1 MANLNKL
8 LVHVPL
14 ALCEGFKEKYVK
26 DTDRRDRSY
35 DNKVVFL
42 EDTQEIFTQGK
53 LYGTNVKDF
62 NELKTKVG
70 TIPAD
75 AVSNNIVDYITEL
88 INKADYIKSV
98 NEKDTEKFIA
108 ADTDENNNVTI
119 YSTDKLNIAVNNANS
134 ALKSISV
141 LSKTLNKD
149 NYILTVEEAQTAL
162 KLGDAAYKN
171 SSYFATP
178 HDVEEAKSYVIG
190 KKDIDNETA
199 YTIHGTRAY
208 ASYVASKA
216 AQSVVD
222 ILPGVKQGS
231 GIKVSQETINGKTTY
246 TVSTSAEVFHY
257 KGNKTTIEQ
266 LPASDNTTGDVW
278 SVGPADA
285 EGSTLYTWDG
295 DEWINI
301 GGPNGVTDVDKS
313 ESHGVKLDKNP
324 DGRVKVIVDPNLG
337 KVVNGND
344 KVITGGTAYTAIY
357 NAKRD
362 CNSYAYSYVGGLE
375 NSYTSK
381 NGAYVNV
388 RVDTASGNVSYVA
401 VTETK
406 ALTDA
411 VKNANSAMQSFTMF
425 DKTIKNGNKVTVDDV
440 KTALKL
446 KSAAYEEIS
455 YFDKA
460 GTAQTLINEL
470 NGSAS
475 GTDTFV
481 TVKVDTLHGEVS
493 KVTVTESD
501 ALKNGINGAI
511 RDITDDR
518 PYLKA
523 ERQGSTVKLD
533 LDETEVFS
541 YVVNNIWETYSA

>member
-53 LYGTNVKDF
+53 LYGTNVTDF
-62 NELKTKVG
+62 NELRDIVG

-98 NEKDTEKFIA
+98 NKKNGEKFIA

-119 YSTDKLNIAVNNANS
+119 YSTNTLNIAVNNANN
-134 ALKSISV
+134 AIKELK
-141 LSKTLNKD
+141 LLDKTLDKTN
-149 NYILTVEEAQTAL
+149 NILTVEEA
-162 KLGDAAYKN
+162 KSYLGLGTAAYN
-171 SSYFATP
+171 NEDDFATP
-178 HDVEEAKSYVIG
+178 SYVKTTYNNVIG
-190 KKDIDNETA
+190 KNIDDKTA
-199 YTIHGTRAY
+199 YTIYGTRAY
-208 ASYVASKA
+208 ASYVASDA
-216 AQSVVD
+216 ARGVVD
-222 ILPGVKQGS
+222 KFPAITYGG
-231 GIKVSQETINGKTTY
+231 GIRVSQETVNGKTTY
-246 TVSTSAEVFHY
+246 TISTSAEVFHY
-257 KGNKTTIEQ
+257 KGNKTSVEQ

-301 GGPNGVTDVDKS
+301 GGPNGVTDVDETKS
-313 ESHGVKLDKNP
+313 YGVKLHKNP
-324 DGRVKVIVDPNLG
+324 DGTVKVIVADLGSVKSGNNLL
-337 KVVNGND
+337 
-344 KVITGGTAYTAIY
+344 ITGGTAYTAIEE
-357 NAKRD
+357 AKTL
-362 CNSYAYSYVGGLE
+362 CYSYTYSYVGGLE

-381 NGAYVNV
+381 NGNYVNV
-388 RVDTASGNVSYVA
+388 KVDTTGGNVSYVA

-411 VKNANSAMQSFTMF
+411 VNNANSAMQ
-425 DKTIKNGNKVTVDDV
+425 KVTILSYEISNGGEITADQV
-440 KTALKL
+440 KKSLGL
-446 KSAAYEEIS
+446 KSAAYEETS

-460 GTAQTLINEL
+460 DTAQNLINGL
-470 NGSAS
+470 GGSATS
-475 GTDTFV
+475 TNGTLV
-481 TVKVDTLHGEVS
+481 NVKVETSKGEAS
-493 KVTVTESD
+493 KVTVIESD
-501 ALKNGINGAI
+501 TLKNAVNGGIQTINGKL
-511 RDITDDR
+511 
-518 PYLKA
+518 PYLDPKKN
-523 ERQGSTVKLD
+523 GTTVNLNF
-533 LDETEVFS
+533 DETEVFN
-541 YVVNNIWETYSA
+541 YVSSNIWETYSA